1 MWHLKHQV
9 MNLVLFIHNYGLET
23 NKCRKTFIHLSM
35 LKQIFCAFIKVSLY
49 QICVCL
55 VSNTNFDLQTKNFKM
70 TAIHYFEPILWED
83 NNLNLV
89 TQIWRKFFASTI
101 PNHKLSKYIK
111 LVDIVDVQIFGSIED
126 E

>member
-1 MWHLKHQV
+1 MGLKS
-9 MNLVLFIHNYGLET
+9 
-23 NKCRKTFIHLSM
+23 NKGRKKFIHLSV
-35 LKQIFCAFIKVSLY
+35 LKQFFCAVIKVPLY

-55 VSNTNFDLQTKNFKM
+55 VSNTNFDLQTIFFKM
-70 TAIHYFEPILWED
+70 TTVHYFEPILWED

-101 PNHKLSKYIK
+101 PNHKLFKYIK

-126 E
+126 K